1 MNLSFAG
8 TLGIAAALA
17 ATLAQSNAASADPS
31 APEPVTREPV
41 AREAGPAMD
50 PLDAQPRAGE
60 HELRTAAMTKLCD
73 LKCQVLTFT
82 EDTVPGLG
90 ASQLLYTVLY
100 PGKLGL
106 SIPKSDGTRAVT
118 ITVMPTQIARGKG
131 LIAKGTF

>member
-1 MNLSFAG
+1 
-8 TLGIAAALA
+8 
-17 ATLAQSNAASADPS
+17 
-31 APEPVTREPV
+31 
-41 AREAGPAMD
+41 MD
-50 PLDAQPRAGE
+50 PLDAEPRAGE

-73 LKCQVLTFT
+73 LRCQVLTFT

-106 SIPKSDGTRAVT
+106 SIPKPDGTRAVT